1 MVWFIYNLL
10 FFVGFLILLP
20 RFVIRMCRRGGYSH
34 NFFQRFGFYSPE
46 IREKL
51 ASGHWIWIQAVS
63 VGEFYV
69 AFQFMAEMRSRDSSI
84 RFVLSTNTSTGYALA
99 GKRMNADDI
108 LLYFP
113 LDFPWI
119 TRRVYKIIRPVC
131 LILIECELWPNLIRI
146 ANKKKVPVVLVNGR
160 ISDHSYQGY
169 RKVRMFTRRILAMVD
184 MFCVQSPADA
194 ERLIGLGASADRVH
208 VLRSAKYEVVQ
219 AEPVGEE
226 QARKVLD
233 AVGIDAQSL
242 ILLGGSTWA
251 GEEAILMDIYKEM
264 KKTFSNLVLVLVPR
278 HFERTAEV
286 LKEIEERGLSVI
298 RRSEVI
304 ADQEPG
310 ATPDILLVDTTGEL
324 KHFYPH
330 ADVIFVGKSLTQHGG
345 QNIIEPAF
353 FNGAIVVGPN
363 MENFPVVIKDFH
375 DAEAIW
381 QVPDKEKLAKAIK
394 QLMESKEERMAF
406 GRRAGQLVRD
416 KAGAIGDTVDLY
428 AHFLPKDI
436 M

>member
-1 MVWFIYNLL
+1 M
-10 FFVGFLILLP
+10 P
-20 RFVIRMCRRGGYSH
+20 RFILRMCRRGGYAR

-51 ASGHWIWIQAVS
+51 ASGHWVWIQAVS
-63 VGEFYV
+63 VGEFFV
-69 AFQFMAEMRSRDSSI
+69 AFQFMEEMRSRDPAI

-99 GKRMNADDI
+99 GKRMSSDDV

-131 LILIECELWPNLIRI
+131 LVLIECELWPNLIRI
-146 ANKKKVPVVLVNGR
+146 ANKKKVPVILVNGR

-169 RKVRMFTRRILAMVD
+169 RKVRMFTKRILAMVD
-184 MFCVQSPADA
+184 LFCVQSSADA
-194 ERLIGLGASADRVH
+194 ERLIGLGASVDRVH

-219 AEPVGEE
+219 ADPIGEDE
-226 QARKVLD
+226 ARNVLD
-233 AVGIDAQSL
+233 AVGIDVQSL

-251 GEEAILMDIYKEM
+251 GEEAVLLDIFKEM

-286 LKEIEERGLSVI
+286 LKEIGDRKLSVI
-298 RRSEVI
+298 RRSEVNF
-304 ADQEPG
+304 DQK
-310 ATPDILLVDTTGEL
+310 AVSTPDILLVDTTGEL

-330 ADVIFVGKSLTQHGG
+330 ADVIFIGKSLTQHGG

-363 MENFPVVIKDFH
+363 MENFPVVIDDFL

-381 QVPDKEKLAKAIK
+381 QVPDKEMLEKAIK
-394 QLMESKEERMAF
+394 QLLALKEMRTDY
-406 GRRAGQLVRD
+406 GKRAGQLVRD
-416 KAGAIGDTVDLY
+416 KAGAVGDTVNLY
-428 AHFLPKDI
+428 AHFLLRD
-436 M
+436 